1 MSETETLFA
10 ALRQSADEAVVDM
23 LERMVRDAPDP
34 ALNKINALDLAARE
48 GLGEERVIAALLNA
62 VGLGMFEMTWN
73 VMCPSCAGVLS
84 ANRSLKTLDRAQYN
98 CAFCAAGYE
107 TTLDNLVEVTF
118 TVSPRLRKIPAH
130 SPDELSA
137 AEYLRQIFWSSAI
150 DLPADLERLLGEV
163 TLESVEL
170 PPGERAIV
178 SLQLPKGALI
188 VFDPVTHTAQFLDV
202 GGEEASERQNLS
214 VIFNKV
220 PAPVDSVAL
229 RPGPLRL
236 VLENRTEGRVLPAI
250 WVANQ
255 ALDDLLKRR
264 KPNLSAKRLLT
275 NQTFRDIYRT
285 QTLAIGQRLKI
296 LSLTFLF
303 SDLKDSTGLYDRV
316 GDLVAFDLVN
326 EHFRLLQEIIASER
340 GAVVKTIGDA
350 VMATFETPDRAIAA
364 AIRMREAMGDLGA
377 ERQHQSLHLK
387 MGIHEGSC
395 LAVILNEQQDYFG
408 QTVNIA
414 SRVQGLAAS
423 RSIMVTESV
432 VENRSE
438 EHTSELQS
446 RFDLVCR
453 LLLEK
458 KKTLPSFTVTLSNY
472 NVDDISLVVFK
483 TGSEEAGVQEVITSL
498 SAKNFDYCR
507 EIPH

>member
-10 ALRQSADEAVVDM
+10 ALRQSADHHVVDM
-23 LERMVRDAPDP
+23 LERMVRDAPDH
-34 ALNKINALDLAARE
+34 ALNRMNALDLARRE
-48 GLGEERVIAALLNA
+48 GLDEERVIAALLNG
-62 VGLGMFEMTWN
+62 VGLGMLEMTWS

-84 ANRSLKTLDRAQYN
+84 ANKSLKTLDRTQYK

-118 TVSPRLRKIPAH
+118 TVSPRLRKIAAH
-130 SPDELSA
+130 NPDELSA
-137 AEYLRQIFWSSAI
+137 AEYYRQVFWSSAI
-150 DLPADLERLLGEV
+150 DLPGDPETLLRDV
-163 TLESVEL
+163 TLEIVDL
-170 PPGERAIV
+170 PAGERAIL
-178 SLQLPKGALI
+178 SLHVPAGTVI

-202 GGEEASERQNLS
+202 RGEETAERQNLS

-220 PAPVDSVAL
+220 QVPVETTTL

-236 VLENRTEGRVLPAI
+236 TLDNRTDGRVLPAV
-250 WVANQ
+250 WVQNQ
-255 ALDDLLKRR
+255 ALDDMLTRR
-264 KPNLSAKRLLT
+264 KPVLTATRLLT

-285 QTLAIGQRLKI
+285 DTLAIGQRLKI

-303 SDLKDSTGLYDRV
+303 SDLKDSTELYEHV
-316 GDLVAFDLVN
+316 GDLIAFDLVN

-364 AIRMREAMGDLGA
+364 AIRMRAAMSDLGA
-377 ERQHQSLHLK
+377 ERQHQSLRLK

-395 LAVILNEQQDYFG
+395 LAVTLNGQQDYFG

-423 RSIMVTESV
+423 RSIVVTEQV
-432 VENRSE
+432 VENADARA
-438 EHTSELQS
+438 
-446 RFDLVCR
+446 
-453 LLLEK
+453 LLE
-458 KKTLPSFTVTLSNY
+458 TSGLTPEPRRVALSGIADKVSVY
-472 NVDDISLVVFK
+472 EIS
-483 TGSEEAGVQEVITSL
+483 
-498 SAKNFDYCR
+498 
-507 EIPH
+507 

>member
-10 ALRQSADEAVVDM
+10 ALRQSADEDVVDM
-23 LERMVRDAPDP
+23 LERMVREAPDH

-48 GLGEERVIAALLNA
+48 GLREERVIAALLNA
-62 VGLGMFEMTWN
+62 VGLGMLEMTWN
-73 VMCPSCAGVLS
+73 LMCPSCAGVLS
-84 ANRSLKTLDRAQYN
+84 ANKSLKTLDKAQYN

-118 TVSPRLRKIPAH
+118 TVSPRLRKIAAH
-130 SPDELSA
+130 SPDQLPA

-150 DLPADLERLLGEV
+150 DLPADLEKLLGEV
-163 TLESVEL
+163 TLESVDL
-170 PPGERAIV
+170 PPGERAIL
-178 SLQLPKGALI
+178 SLQMPKGTLI

-214 VIFNKV
+214 VIFNKIPV
-220 PAPVDSVAL
+220 PVDSIAL

-236 VLENRTEGRVLPAI
+236 SLENRTDGRVLPAI
-250 WVANQ
+250 WLTNP
-255 ALDDLLKRR
+255 ALDNLLKRR
-264 KPNLSAKRLLT
+264 KPVLTAKRLLT
-275 NQTFRDIYRT
+275 NQAFRDIYRT
-285 QTLAIGQRLKI
+285 DTLAIGQRLKI

-303 SDLKDSTGLYDRV
+303 SDLKDSTALYERV

-340 GAVVKTIGDA
+340 GAIVKTVGDA

-364 AIRMREAMGDLGA
+364 AIRMREAMSDLGA
-377 ERQHQSLHLK
+377 ERRHQSLRLK

-395 LAVILNEQQDYFG
+395 LAVTLNGQQDYFG

-423 RSIMVTESV
+423 RAIMVTELV
-432 VENRSE
+432 VENADARALLASNGLKPTPRS
-438 EHTSELQS
+438 
-446 RFDLVCR
+446 VA
-453 LLLEK
+453 
-458 KKTLPSFTVTLSNY
+458 LSGIADKVAVY
-472 NVDDISLVVFK
+472 EIS
-483 TGSEEAGVQEVITSL
+483 
-498 SAKNFDYCR
+498 
-507 EIPH
+507 

>member
-10 ALRQSADEAVVDM
+10 ALRQSADEAVVDL
-23 LERMVRDAPDP
+23 LERMVREAPGH
-34 ALNKINALDLAARE
+34 ALNKMNALDLAAKE
-48 GLGEERVIAALLNA
+48 GLDEERVIAAFLNA

-84 ANRSLKTLDRAQYN
+84 ANKSLKTLNSAQYN

-118 TVSPRLRKIPAH
+118 TVSPRLRKIAAH
-130 SPDELSA
+130 APDELSA
-137 AEYLRQIFWSSAI
+137 AEYYRQIFWSSAI
-150 DLPADLERLLGEV
+150 DLPGDPEKLLAEV
-163 TLESVEL
+163 TLEMVDL
-170 PPGERAIV
+170 PPGERAIL
-178 SLQLPKGALI
+178 SLQIPEGTVI
-188 VFDPVTHTAQFLDV
+188 VFDPVTHAAQFIDV
-202 GGEEASERQNLS
+202 RGEEAGERQSLS

-220 PAPVDSVAL
+220 QVPVDAVAL

-236 VLENRTEGRVLPAI
+236 ALENRTDGRVLPAV
-250 WVANQ
+250 WVANA
-255 ALDDLLKRR
+255 ALDAILTRR
-264 KPNLSAKRLLT
+264 KPVLTATRLLT

-285 QTLAIGQRLKI
+285 DTLAIGQRLKI

-303 SDLKDSTGLYDRV
+303 SDLRGSTELYERV
-316 GDLVAFDLVN
+316 GDLTAFDLVN

-364 AIRMREAMGDLGA
+364 AIRMREAMSDLGA
-377 ERQHQSLHLK
+377 DRQHQSLSLK

-395 LAVILNEQQDYFG
+395 LAVTLNAQQDYFG

-423 RSIMVTESV
+423 RSIVVTEQV
-432 VENRSE
+432 VENARARS
-438 EHTSELQS
+438 
-446 RFDLVCR
+446 
-453 LLLEK
+453 LLESK
-458 KKTLPSFTVTLSNY
+458 GLKPSPRTVALSGIADKVSVY
-472 NVDDISLVVFK
+472 EIS
-483 TGSEEAGVQEVITSL
+483 
-498 SAKNFDYCR
+498 
-507 EIPH
+507 

>member
-1 MSETETLFA
+1 MNDAEILFV
-10 ALRQSADEAVVDM
+10 ALRQSADHDVLDM
-23 LERMVRDAPDP
+23 LERMVRDAPDL

-48 GLGEERVIAALLNA
+48 GLDEERVIAALLNA
-62 VGLGMFEMTWN
+62 VGLGIFEMTWN

-84 ANRSLKTLDRAQYN
+84 ANKSLKTLDRAQYN

-118 TVSPRLRKIPAH
+118 MVSPRVRKIAAH

-137 AEYLRQIFWSSAI
+137 AEYYRQIFWSSAI
-150 DLPADLERLLGEV
+150 DLPADLEKLLREL
-163 TLESVEL
+163 TLETVDL
-170 PPGERAIV
+170 PPGERAIL
-178 SLQLPKGALI
+178 SLRMPKGTLI

-202 GGEEASERQNLS
+202 SGEEASERQNLS
-214 VIFNKV
+214 VIFNKIQV
-220 PAPVDSVAL
+220 PVDTIAL

-236 VLENRTEGRVLPAI
+236 ALENRTEGRVLPAV

-264 KPNLSAKRLLT
+264 KPILTAKRLLT

-303 SDLKDSTGLYDRV
+303 SDLKDSTELYERV

-340 GAVVKTIGDA
+340 GAVVKTVGDA

-364 AIRMREAMGDLGA
+364 AIRMREAMSDLGA
-377 ERQHQSLHLK
+377 EHQHQSLRLK

-395 LAVILNEQQDYFG
+395 LAVILNDQQDYFG

-423 RSIMVTESV
+423 RSIVVTESV
-432 VENRSE
+432 VENAHARA
-438 EHTSELQS
+438 
-446 RFDLVCR
+446 
-453 LLLEK
+453 LLETNGLK
-458 KKTLPSFTVTLSNY
+458 PTLRRVALSGIADKLSVY
-472 NVDDISLVVFK
+472 DI
-483 TGSEEAGVQEVITSL
+483 A
-498 SAKNFDYCR
+498 
-507 EIPH
+507 

>member
-10 ALRQSADEAVVDM
+10 ALRQSADHDVVDM
-23 LERMVRDAPDP
+23 LERMVREAPDH
-34 ALNKINALDLAARE
+34 ALNRMNALDLAKRE
-48 GLGEERVIAALLNA
+48 GLDEERVIAALLNG
-62 VGLGMFEMTWN
+62 VGLGMLEMTWS

-84 ANRSLKTLDRAQYN
+84 ANKSLKTLDRTQYK

-118 TVSPRLRKIPAH
+118 TVSPRVRKIAAH
-130 SPDELSA
+130 NPDELPA
-137 AEYLRQIFWSSAI
+137 AEYYRQVFWSSAI
-150 DLPADLERLLGEV
+150 DLPGDPETLLREI
-163 TLESVEL
+163 TLEMVDL
-170 PPGERAIV
+170 PAGERAIL
-178 SLQLPKGALI
+178 SLHAPAGTLI

-202 GGEEASERQNLS
+202 SGEETAERQNLS
-214 VIFNKV
+214 VTFNKIQV
-220 PAPVDSVAL
+220 PLDTTTV

-236 VLENRTEGRVLPAI
+236 ALDNRTEGRVLPAV
-250 WVANQ
+250 WVANP
-255 ALDDLLKRR
+255 ALDAILTRR
-264 KPNLSAKRLLT
+264 KPVLTATRLLT

-285 QTLAIGQRLKI
+285 DTLAIGQRLKI

-303 SDLKDSTGLYDRV
+303 SDLKDSTELYEHV

-364 AIRMREAMGDLGA
+364 AIRMRAAMSDLGA
-377 ERQHQSLHLK
+377 ERQHQSLRLK

-395 LAVILNEQQDYFG
+395 LAVTLNGQQDYFG

-423 RSIMVTESV
+423 RSIVVTEQV
-432 VENRSE
+432 VENADARA
-438 EHTSELQS
+438 
-446 RFDLVCR
+446 
-453 LLLEK
+453 LLATNGLTPEPRRVALTGIADK
-458 KKTLPSFTVTLSNY
+458 VSVY
-472 NVDDISLVVFK
+472 EIS
-483 TGSEEAGVQEVITSL
+483 
-498 SAKNFDYCR
+498 
-507 EIPH
+507 